1 MSRDWRLAYQA
12 CDLKTRLACI
22 NRMDGVR
29 GGAFHV
35 ERSRR
40 RVRLPC
46 VCDNR
51 TPLCLRSFLRQ
62 PPWVP
67 SVSSAVTVTRLNS
80 VGWFRAAG
88 SLSFVTLL
96 GLVPLATVA
105 FAFVARFPIF
115 QDFLQVLERFLLRHL
130 LPESASAIVHEYV
143 VVLAAD
149 AANVVG
155 RSIVFVAITAALAI
169 DTIESEIN
177 EIWGVRKKR
186 PIARRILVYVFG
198 ITVGPVI
205 LGATISLIGW
215 TLAELVA
222 TAPLQGALTDV
233 VRHALP
239 TALVI
244 VGLTLLYR
252 IAPARHVFWRYAIA
266 GGVLAGVAFEITK
279 RVFTWYLTSF
289 QSYEMLY
296 GALAAVPAL
305 MFWIFLTWLIVL
317 AGAAVAATLTE
328 AGGRANDAA

>member
-1 MSRDWRLAYQA
+1 M
-12 CDLKTRLACI
+12 
-22 NRMDGVR
+22 GPVR
-29 GGAFHV
+29 FF
-35 ERSRR
+35 RR
-40 RVRLPC
+40 
-46 VCDNR
+46 
-51 TPLCLRSFLRQ
+51 
-62 PPWVP
+62 
-67 SVSSAVTVTRLNS
+67 TVTRLNS

-105 FAFVARFPIF
+105 FAFVAQFPIF

-130 LPESASAIVHEYV
+130 LPASASAVVHEYV

-155 RSIVFVAITAALAI
+155 RSIVFVAVTAALAI

-186 PIARRILVYVFG
+186 PIARRILVYLFG

-215 TLAELVA
+215 TLAEVVA
-222 TAPLQGALTDV
+222 TVPIQRALTDV
-233 VRHALP
+233 VRQVLP

-252 IAPARHVFWRYAIA
+252 IAPARHVLLALRHCRRRARRHRVRSHQARLHVVPDELPELRNALRRA
-266 GGVLAGVAFEITK
+266 GSGSGADVLD
-279 RVFTWYLTSF
+279 LPD
-289 QSYEMLY
+289 
-296 GALAAVPAL
+296 LADRAC
-305 MFWIFLTWLIVL
+305 
-317 AGAAVAATLTE
+317 GRGR
-328 AGGRANDAA
+328 GGNARGSRRARK

>member
-1 MSRDWRLAYQA
+1 L
-12 CDLKTRLACI
+12 
-22 NRMDGVR
+22 GPVR
-29 GGAFHV
+29 FF
-35 ERSRR
+35 RR
-40 RVRLPC
+40 
-46 VCDNR
+46 
-51 TPLCLRSFLRQ
+51 
-62 PPWVP
+62 
-67 SVSSAVTVTRLNS
+67 TVTRLNS

-105 FAFVARFPIF
+105 FAFVAQFPIF

-130 LPESASAIVHEYV
+130 LPASASAVVHEYV

-155 RSIVFVAITAALAI
+155 RSIVFVAVTAALAI

-186 PIARRILVYVFG
+186 PLARRILVYLFG

-215 TLAELVA
+215 TLAEVVA
-222 TAPLQGALTDV
+222 TVPIQRALTAV
-233 VRHALP
+233 LREVLP
-239 TALVI
+239 AALVI

-252 IAPARHVFWRYAIA
+252 IAPARHVFWRYAVA
-266 GGVLAGVAFEITK
+266 GGALAGIAFEVTK

-317 AGAAVAATLTE
+317 AGAAVAATLAE

>member
-1 MSRDWRLAYQA
+1 M
-12 CDLKTRLACI
+12 
-22 NRMDGVR
+22 
-29 GGAFHV
+29 
-35 ERSRR
+35 SRR
-40 RVRLPC
+40 RVPPPY

-51 TPLCLRSFLRQ
+51 TTLRLRSYLAPASLGPVRFFRR
-62 PPWVP
+62 
-67 SVSSAVTVTRLNS
+67 TVTRLNS

-105 FAFVARFPIF
+105 FAFVAQFPIF

-155 RSIVFVAITAALAI
+155 RSIVFVAVTAALAI

-186 PIARRILVYVFG
+186 PIARRILVYLFG

-215 TLAELVA
+215 TLAEVVA
-222 TAPLQGALTDV
+222 TVPMQRALTAV
-233 VRHALP
+233 LREVLP
-239 TALVI
+239 TALVDRR
-244 VGLTLLYR
+244 TD
-252 IAPARHVFWRYAIA
+252 A
-266 GGVLAGVAFEITK
+266 
-279 RVFTWYLTSF
+279 
-289 QSYEMLY
+289 
-296 GALAAVPAL
+296 ALPHC
-305 MFWIFLTWLIVL
+305 
-317 AGAAVAATLTE
+317 AGAPRASGATPWPVACSPASRSKSPSASSRGT
-328 AGGRANDAA
+328 

>member
-1 MSRDWRLAYQA
+1 M
-12 CDLKTRLACI
+12 
-22 NRMDGVR
+22 
-29 GGAFHV
+29 
-35 ERSRR
+35 SRR
-40 RVRLPC
+40 RVPLPY

-51 TPLCLRSFLRQ
+51 TTLRLQSL
-62 PPWVP
+62 P
-67 SVSSAVTVTRLNS
+67 SASLLGPVRFFRRTVTRLNS

-105 FAFVARFPIF
+105 FAFVAQFPIF

-130 LPESASAIVHEYV
+130 LPESASAVVHEYV

-155 RSIVFVAITAALAI
+155 RSIVFVAVTAALAI

-186 PIARRILVYVFG
+186 PLARRILVYLFG

-215 TLAELVA
+215 TLAEVVA
-222 TAPLQGALTDV
+222 TVPIQRALTAV
-233 VRHALP
+233 VREVLP

-252 IAPARHVFWRYAIA
+252 IAPARHVFWRYAMA
-266 GGVLAGVAFEITK
+266 GGALAGIAFEVTK

-317 AGAAVAATLTE
+317 AGAAVAATLAE
-328 AGGRANDAA
+328 AGGRANNTA